1 MTKQSSSWKANNLHI
16 VVCGDSFCSRDENAP
31 GKHFSEQLE
40 GTVTNLARG
49 GISNSAI
56 FMQLHRALKLDP
68 DVIVY
73 AGTDP
78 ARMTVPVDLNA
89 QFSTYDPLAN
99 IRYNDNGKERFV
111 SHTIPCIMGEMEL
124 GLDPLVIDAVK
135 SYFNILY
142 DASLQGFLDDEMFA
156 GYESRTREQNIQVI
170 NLRTHVPEIYNEAAE
185 LNDNPVPEVFHT
197 TYPTQTLAA
206 EKIMNLIRVNKNIN
220 N

>member
-56 FMQLHRALKLDP
+56 FMQLHRALNTNP
-68 DVIVY
+68 HVIIY
-73 AGTDP
+73 ASTDP
-78 ARMTVPVDLNA
+78 ARMTVPADLDA
-89 QFSTYDPLAN
+89 QFSTYDPLSN
-99 IRYNDNGKERFV
+99 IRYKDRGKERFV
-111 SHTIPCIMGEMEL
+111 SHTIPCIMGEMDL
-124 GLDPLVIDAVK
+124 GLDPVIISAVK
-135 SYFNILY
+135 NYFNVLY

-156 GYESRTREQNIQVI
+156 GYESRAREQDIQVI
-170 NLRTHVPEIYNEAAE
+170 NLRTHVPEIYIEAAE

-197 TYPTQTLAA
+197 TYPTQTKAA
-206 EKIMNLIRVNKNIN
+206 EKIMDLIRVNNNI
-220 N
+220 